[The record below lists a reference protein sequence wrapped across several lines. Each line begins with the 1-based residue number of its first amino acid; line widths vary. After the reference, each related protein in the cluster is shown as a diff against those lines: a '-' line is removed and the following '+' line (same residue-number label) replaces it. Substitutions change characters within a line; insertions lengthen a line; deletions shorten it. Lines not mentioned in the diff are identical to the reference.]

1 MKNKNP
7 YKFAGIIGLS
17 AFVPVFLI
25 NMFINLFST
34 AFVRGLIAF
43 LFFFMIG
50 LALFFFVVHF
60 EANGEN
66 QQKKGKNIDLK
77 SNEEEDQDF
86 LNEVYQKSHQDSFQ
100 PLEFQ
105 KVEIKEKNQIQEFI
119 KGVRTFTQNE

>member
-1 MKNKNP
+1 MKNINP

-17 AFVPVFLI
+17 AFVPVFWI
-25 NMFINLFST
+25 NLVINLFST

-43 LFFFMIG
+43 LFFFILG
-50 LALFFFVVHF
+50 LALSFFVVHF
-60 EANGEN
+60 ETNGEN
-66 QQKKGKNIDLK
+66 KQEKGSIDLT

-86 LNEVYQKSHQDSFQ
+86 LNEVYQKSVQDSFQ

-105 KVEIKEKNQIQEFI
+105 KVEIKEKDQIQEFI

>member
-1 MKNKNP
+1 MKNINP

-17 AFVPVFLI
+17 AFVPVFWI
-25 NMFINLFST
+25 NLVINLFST

-43 LFFFMIG
+43 LFFFILG
-50 LALFFFVVHF
+50 LALSFFVVHF
-60 EANGEN
+60 EINGEN
-66 QQKKGKNIDLK
+66 KQEKGSIDLT

-86 LNEVYQKSHQDSFQ
+86 LNEVYQKSVQDSFQ

-105 KVEIKEKNQIQEFI
+105 KVEIKEKDQIQEFI